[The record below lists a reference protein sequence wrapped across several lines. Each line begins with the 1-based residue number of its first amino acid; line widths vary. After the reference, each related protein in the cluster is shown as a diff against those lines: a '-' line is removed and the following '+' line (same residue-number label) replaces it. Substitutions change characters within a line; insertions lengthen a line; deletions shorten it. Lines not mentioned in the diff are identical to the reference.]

1 MSGRSPRGFTLIE
14 VIVLITVAAI
24 AMVGVLIVFQTSV
37 RSSADPQVQKQALAV
52 AEALLDE
59 ILLASYDPV
68 PGTGATRAEFND
80 VDDYAGYSTGGLGIR
95 DIQGNPVAGLE
106 AYNVPAITVT
116 VVPLTD
122 TGAVLAPV
130 NEAKRVT
137 VTVSGPQAFGVT
149 LDGYRLKYAGP

>member
-1 MSGRSPRGFTLIE
+1 MSGPSARGFTLIE
-14 VIVLITVAAI
+14 VIVLVAVVSVAL
-24 AMVGVLIVFQTSV
+24 VGVLIVFQTTV

-68 PGTGATRAEFND
+68 AGAGGTRADFND
-80 VDDYAGYSTGGLGIR
+80 VDDYAGYDTGALGVQ

-106 AYNVPAITVT
+106 TYRIRVAIAPAA
-116 VVPLTD
+116 LTD

-137 VTVSGPQAFGVT
+137 VTVTGPGTFGVT
-149 LDGYRLKYAGP
+149 LDGYRLKYAPP

>member
-1 MSGRSPRGFTLIE
+1 MSGRRPPGFSLIE
-14 VIVLITVAAI
+14 VIVLIVVVAVAL
-24 AMVGVLIVFQTSV
+24 VGVLLVFQTSV

-59 ILLASYDPV
+59 ILLASYDAL
-68 PGTGATRAEFND
+68 PGTGARADFDD
-80 VDDYAGYSTGGLGIR
+80 VDDYAGYSTAGGIR
-95 DIQGNPVAGLE
+95 DIQGNPVAGLA
-106 AYNVPAITVT
+106 AYDITAVTVT
-116 VVPLTD
+116 VVALTD

-137 VTVSGPQAFGVT
+137 VTVAGPQGFGVS

>member
-1 MSGRSPRGFTLIE
+1 MSGRRPLGFSLIE
-14 VIVLITVAAI
+14 VIVLIVVVAVAL
-24 AMVGVLIVFQTSV
+24 VGVLLVFQTSV

-59 ILLASYDPV
+59 ILLASYDAL
-68 PGTGATRAEFND
+68 PGTGARADFDD
-80 VDDYAGYSTGGLGIR
+80 VDDYAGYSTAGGIR
-95 DIQGNPVAGLE
+95 DIQGNPVAGLA
-106 AYNVPAITVT
+106 AYDITGVTVT
-116 VVPLTD
+116 VVALTD

-137 VTVSGPQAFGVT
+137 VTVAGPQGFGVS

>member
-1 MSGRSPRGFTLIE
+1 MSGRRPRGFSLIE
-14 VIVLITVAAI
+14 VIVLIAVVAV
-24 AMVGVLIVFQTSV
+24 AMVGVLIIFQTSV

-68 PGTGATRAEFND
+68 VGAGTRADFND
-80 VDDYAGYSTGGLGIR
+80 VDDYAGYSTAGGIR
-95 DIQGNPVAGLE
+95 DIQGNAVAGLE
-106 AYNVPAITVT
+106 AYDITAVTVT
-116 VVPLTD
+116 VVTLTD

-130 NEAKRVT
+130 NEAKRIT
-137 VTVSGPQAFGVT
+137 VTVAGPQGFGVT

>member
-1 MSGRSPRGFTLIE
+1 MSGRSPRGFTLME
-14 VIVLITVAAI
+14 VIVLVTVAAV
-24 AMVGVLIVFQTSV
+24 ALVGVLIVFQTTV

-52 AEALLDE
+52 GEALLDE

-68 PGTGATRAEFND
+68 AGTGATRAEFND
-80 VDDYAGYSTGGLGIR
+80 VDDYAGYTTAGGIR

-106 AYNVPAITVT
+106 AYDITAITVT

-130 NEAKRVT
+130 NEAKRIT
-137 VTVSGPQAFGVT
+137 VTVSGPGAFGVT
-149 LDGYRLKYAGP
+149 LDAYRLKYAGP

>member
-1 MSGRSPRGFTLIE
+1 MSGRRPRGFSLIE
-14 VIVLITVAAI
+14 VIVLIAVVAV
-24 AMVGVLIVFQTSV
+24 AMVGVLIIFQTSV

-68 PGTGATRAEFND
+68 AGAGTRADFND
-80 VDDYAGYSTGGLGIR
+80 VDDYAGYSTAGGIR
-95 DIQGNPVAGLE
+95 DIQGNAVAGLE
-106 AYNVPAITVT
+106 AYDITAVTVT
-116 VVPLTD
+116 VVTLTD

-130 NEAKRVT
+130 NEAKRIT
-137 VTVSGPQAFGVT
+137 VTVAGPQSFGVT